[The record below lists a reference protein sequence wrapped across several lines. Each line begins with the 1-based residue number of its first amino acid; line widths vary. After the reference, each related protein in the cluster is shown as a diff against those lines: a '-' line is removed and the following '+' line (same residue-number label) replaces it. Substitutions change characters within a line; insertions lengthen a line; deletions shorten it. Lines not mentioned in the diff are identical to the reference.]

1 MDLCLLCNLTIVDD
15 KNPSNQQELEEII
28 EEEEVL
34 DREEILA
41 RCREALSEQEKLKT
55 QNQHLQ
61 HKLAEY
67 LARKKVGPCNQSNY

>member
-1 MDLCLLCNLTIVDD
+1 M
-15 KNPSNQQELEEII
+15 
-28 EEEEVL
+28 L

-67 LARKKVGPCNQSNY
+67 LARKKVELHN

>member
-1 MDLCLLCNLTIVDD
+1 MVIIILYTLLIVDNN
-15 KNPSNQQELEEII
+15 NPPNQQELQEMI
-28 EEEEVL
+28 EEEEIL

-55 QNQHLQ
+55 QNHHLQ

-67 LARKKVGPCNQSNY
+67 LARKKVEL